1 QDAAIL
7 NIQRACE
14 AAIDMGHHVIHKRRL
29 GLPQSAADVF
39 NVIARAGLIEEDLAR
54 ALSGMVGFR
63 NIAIHDYQKIQLPI
77 VKAIITEHLDD
88 LTKFA
93 SLMIRSQSI

>member
-1 QDAAIL
+1 
-7 NIQRACE
+7 
-14 AAIDMGHHVIHKRRL
+14 
-29 GLPQSAADVF
+29 
-39 NVIARAGLIEEDLAR
+39 
-54 ALSGMVGFR
+54 MVGFR